1 MSDERSEKRIAAV
14 LKQYSEHIPLTLR
27 QKLSEG
33 RPAAARSGCHIAVFA
48 DAEDEAPVK
57 KPVENIKCAV
67 KRAGIFPRKF
77 SHGYKGTSGR
87 AVFSRRYGALQFA
100 EY

>member
-1 MSDERSEKRIAAV
+1 MSDERAEKRIAAV
-14 LKQYSEHIPLTLR
+14 LKQYSEHITLTLR

-33 RPAAARSGCHIAVFA
+33 RPAAARSGCHKAAFA

-57 KPVENIKCAV
+57 KSVENVKRAV

-77 SHGYKGTSGR
+77 SHGYKSASGR
-87 AVFSRRYGALQFA
+87 TVFSRRYGALQFA